1 MAAPQHSLPLP
12 LQSENAMSSSTILV
26 TGAAGF
32 IGSSVT
38 EALVLRG
45 AGTVRA
51 GVKSLQPHSGL
62 TRLPVHTIH
71 CDVMDRACLMSA
83 MDGVDVVINCVR
95 DDARTATTVEGTRR
109 ILECAA
115 ASGVS
120 RLIQFSSVAVYGGA
134 TGAISEETR
143 PVPPLNEYGAA
154 KLAAE
159 ELCRSAAGEKLHVAV
174 IRPSLVYGPYGE
186 EWTARFIRAIAS
198 GRLARLGVNC
208 DGEANLIYVRDLG
221 MFAARLATQEIP
233 SYAVYNANGAEIPT
247 FAEYFDLLSRA
258 IGRGPFSPRAVQPAL
273 SAIKRQA
280 RRAGLYALTKQA
292 AVARSI
298 FPRSDTIAAVV
309 RSVEKVAFE
318 RLGDLS
324 ADDFT
329 KRRRYVI
336 DRAREIGFVP
346 TTSLQE
352 GIAASAEWAFAQG
365 LVSTRAAPAE
375 GVPPILQLH

>member
-1 MAAPQHSLPLP
+1 MQ
-12 LQSENAMSSSTILV
+12 MSSSTILV
-26 TGAAGF
+26 TGATGF

-38 EALVLRG
+38 EALVLQG
-45 AGTVRA
+45 AGMVRA

-71 CDVMDRACLMSA
+71 CDVMDRASLMSA
-83 MDGVDVVINCVR
+83 MDRVDVVINCVR

-134 TGAISEETR
+134 TGTISEETP
-143 PVPPLNEYGAA
+143 PVPPLSEYGAA
-154 KLAAE
+154 KRAAE
-159 ELCRSAAGEKLHVAV
+159 ELCRSAAGKKLHVAV
-174 IRPSLVYGPYGE
+174 VRPSLVYGPYGE

-221 MFAARLATQEIP
+221 MLATRLATHEIP
-233 SYAVYNANGAEIPT
+233 HYCVYNANGVEIPT

-258 IGRGPFSPRAVQPAL
+258 IGRGPFSPLAVQPAL
-273 SAIKRQA
+273 SAIRRQA
-280 RRAGLYALTKQA
+280 RRAGLYALTKPA

-298 FPRSDTIAAVV
+298 FPRSAIAAVV
-309 RSVEKVAFE
+309 RSVEKAAFE

-329 KRRRYVI
+329 KRRRYAI
-336 DRAREIGFVP
+336 DRAKELGFVP
-346 TTSLQE
+346 PTSLQE

-365 LVSTRAAPAE
+365 LVSTRAAPE
-375 GVPPILQLH
+375 EVVPPILQLH